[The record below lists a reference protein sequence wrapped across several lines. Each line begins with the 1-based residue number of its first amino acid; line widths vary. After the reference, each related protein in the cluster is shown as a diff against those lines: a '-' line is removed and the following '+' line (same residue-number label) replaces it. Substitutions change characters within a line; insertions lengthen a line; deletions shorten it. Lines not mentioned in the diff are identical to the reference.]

1 MKRIVSSAR
10 AGARRLPLCAA
21 LLFAVSCFLPS
32 SAMAHASP
40 GGAAKKSSPHSFAR
54 KSPQT
59 SHFVSTKGETS
70 SSKKKR
76 SHSKPRGQK
85 APTADR
91 IDEIQAALNRSGLY
105 SGEPSG
111 KMDAKTQEALRQFQ
125 QANGLSPTGKIDA
138 LTLQKLGLGSSTAG
152 LAAPHPPPSSDNLQN
167 R

>member
-1 MKRIVSSAR
+1 MKRTVSFAR
-10 AGARRLPLCAA
+10 ACTRRLPLGTA
-21 LLFAVSCFLPS
+21 LLFAASCFLPS
-32 SAMAHASP
+32 FAMAHALP
-40 GGAAKKSSPHSFAR
+40 DEAAKKSPPHRSAR
-54 KSPQT
+54 KAPQA
-59 SHFVSTKGETS
+59 SHFVSTKGKTS

-76 SHSKPRGQK
+76 SRSKPRGQK

-111 KMDAKTQEALRQFQ
+111 KMDAKTQEAMRQFQ
-125 QANGLSPTGKIDA
+125 QANGVKPTGKIDA

>member
-1 MKRIVSSAR
+1 MKRLSPSPRV
-10 AGARRLPLCAA
+10 GTRRLPLWTV
-21 LLFAVSCFLPS
+21 LLFAAACFLPS
-32 SAMAHASP
+32 ASLAHASP
-40 GGAAKKSSPHSFAR
+40 DGKAR
-54 KSPQT
+54 KSQPHRSARKSDQGA
-59 SHFVSTKGETS
+59 HFVPGNGKTK

-76 SHSKPRGQK
+76 SRSKPRGQK

-91 IDEIQAALNRSGLY
+91 IGEIQAALNRNGFY

-111 KMDAKTQEALRQFQ
+111 KMDAKTQEAMRQFQ

-152 LAAPHPPPSSDNLQN
+152 LAAPHPAPASDNTQN

>member
-1 MKRIVSSAR
+1 MKRTVSSAPSR
-10 AGARRLPLCAA
+10 ARRFPLVAA
-21 LLFAVSCFLPS
+21 LLFAASCFLP
-32 SAMAHASP
+32 AAAVAHASP
-40 GGAAKKSSPHSFAR
+40 DGAAKKSQPDRSAR
-54 KSPQT
+54 KAPQS
-59 SHFVSTKGETS
+59 SHFVATKGKS
-70 SSKKKR
+70 RSSKMKR
-76 SHSKPRGQK
+76 YRARRRGQK

-91 IDEIQAALNRSGLY
+91 IDEIQAALGRNGLY

-152 LAAPHPPPSSDNLQN
+152 LAAPRPAPASDNQQN